1 VAGTTQHEGL
11 VELIH
16 AVTMGI
22 AINWYVLVIDFSVGR
37 SGRSTENPGKLLHQ
51 APGVCLKMQPH
62 MRQAADVIGEGGFDF
77 YRLIQLVF

>member
-1 VAGTTQHEGL
+1 VAGTTQHKDV

-22 AINWYVLVIDFSVGR
+22 AINCYVLVIDFSAGR
-37 SGRSTENPGKLLHQ
+37 SNGSSENPGKLLHQ

-62 MRQAADVIGEGGFDF
+62 VRQAAGVVGVWS
-77 YRLIQLVF
+77 YQ